1 MDRLAEIFG
10 KENVLKDEPM
20 SRHTTFRIGGAADFF
35 VKVQTISQLQEA
47 MRYLK
52 KEQIPFYIVGNGS
65 NLLVR
70 DEGVRGVVL
79 QLGERFSGYEFLHE
93 TPGSVAQ
100 SGTAVDKNQ
109 IVMVRAKA
117 GSLLGRLGKEFAEY
131 SLSGFEFASGIPGT
145 LGGAV
150 YMNAGAYGGE
160 IKDILVR
167 ATLMDMD
174 GSLFEFTNQQMQFG
188 YRKSI
193 AAEKNYIVLE
203 ADLALHASSTEEVL
217 AKVEEC
223 NELAPLHNPANLI
236 GIRACQDLMPNV
248 PMVGVFDTAFHQTMP
263 KVAYLYG
270 LPYEMYVKY
279 GLRRYGFHGTSHKY
293 VARQAAE
300 MMGEHMSD
308 LRFITCHLGNG
319 ASIAAIKYGKSIDT
333 SMGYTPLE
341 GLVMG
346 TRSGEIDPAIIPFLM
361 EKENMNAQQ
370 IDDYLNRRS
379 GILGISGLSSD
390 FRDLESAANRGDERS
405 QLAIDIFAYKVKKYI
420 GGYVAAMGGVDAIIF
435 TAGLGENSPFM
446 RDKICNGLE
455 YLGTR
460 IDPELN
466 KLRGKQME
474 ISIKR
479 ARVKI
484 FVIPTNE
491 ELVIARDTLN
501 ICRRIIKL

>member
-1 MDRLAEIFG
+1 MNGEQVLAKGLIERIGMEGSVLKHTPTGKNTVDISAEIPDHSVG
-10 KENVLKDEPM
+10 IQMALDALTNEEYGVIDSMDE
-20 SRHTTFRIGGAADFF
+20 IDA
-35 VKVQTISQLQEA
+35 
-47 MRYLK
+47 
-52 KEQIPFYIVGNGS
+52 VGH
-65 NLLVR
+65 R
-70 DEGVRGVVL
+70 VVHG
-79 QLGERFSGYEFLHE
+79 GERFTDSVLISDDVLN
-93 TPGSVAQ
+93 GSEAC
-100 SGTAVDKNQ
+100 
-109 IVMVRAKA
+109 
-117 GSLLGRLGKEFAEY
+117 AE
-131 SLSGFEFASGIPGT
+131 I
-145 LGGAV
+145 
-150 YMNAGAYGGE
+150 
-160 IKDILVR
+160 
-167 ATLMDMD
+167 
-174 GSLFEFTNQQMQFG
+174 
-188 YRKSI
+188 
-193 AAEKNYIVLE
+193 
-203 ADLALHASSTEEVL
+203 
-217 AKVEEC
+217 
-223 NELAPLHNPANLI
+223 APLHNPPNLY
-236 GIRACQDLMPNV
+236 GIKACMRLMYNTPQV
-248 PMVGVFDTAFHQTMP
+248 AVFDTAFHQTMP

-293 VARQAAE
+293 VAQQAAE

>member
-1 MDRLAEIFG
+1 M
-10 KENVLKDEPM
+10 NVLVINCGSSSLKYQLINSDSEEVLAKGLCE
-20 SRHTTFRIGGAADFF
+20 RIGIDGRLVYQKEGMDKEITEAPMPTHKEAIQMVLDALHNPKSGA
-35 VKVQTISQLQEA
+35 VKDLSEIDA
-47 MRYLK
+47 
-52 KEQIPFYIVGNGS
+52 VGHRVVHGGEKFAQS
-65 NLLVR
+65 
-70 DEGVRGVVL
+70 VVL
-79 QLGERFSGYEFLHE
+79 
-93 TPGSVAQ
+93 
-100 SGTAVDKNQ
+100 N
-109 IVMVRAKA
+109 
-117 GSLLGRLGKEFAEY
+117 
-131 SLSGFEFASGIPGT
+131 
-145 LGGAV
+145 
-150 YMNAGAYGGE
+150 
-160 IKDILVR
+160 
-167 ATLMDMD
+167 
-174 GSLFEFTNQQMQFG
+174 
-188 YRKSI
+188 
-193 AAEKNYIVLE
+193 
-203 ADLALHASSTEEVL
+203 EEVL

-236 GIRACQDLMPNV
+236 GIRACQELMPDV

-263 KVAYLYG
+263 KIAYLYG

-293 VARQAAE
+293 VAQQAAE

>member
-1 MDRLAEIFG
+1 MIIFVVNCGSSSIKYQLLNMNGEQVLAKGLIERIGMEGSVLKHTPTGKYTVDISAEIPDHSVG
-10 KENVLKDEPM
+10 IQMALDALTNEEYVVIDSMDE
-20 SRHTTFRIGGAADFF
+20 IDA
-35 VKVQTISQLQEA
+35 
-47 MRYLK
+47 
-52 KEQIPFYIVGNGS
+52 VGH
-65 NLLVR
+65 R
-70 DEGVRGVVL
+70 VVHG
-79 QLGERFSGYEFLHE
+79 GERF
-93 TPGSVAQ
+93 TDSVLISDDVLNGIEAC
-100 SGTAVDKNQ
+100 
-109 IVMVRAKA
+109 
-117 GSLLGRLGKEFAEY
+117 AE
-131 SLSGFEFASGIPGT
+131 I
-145 LGGAV
+145 
-150 YMNAGAYGGE
+150 
-160 IKDILVR
+160 
-167 ATLMDMD
+167 
-174 GSLFEFTNQQMQFG
+174 
-188 YRKSI
+188 
-193 AAEKNYIVLE
+193 
-203 ADLALHASSTEEVL
+203 
-217 AKVEEC
+217 
-223 NELAPLHNPANLI
+223 APLHNPPNLY
-236 GIRACQDLMPNV
+236 GIKACMRLMYNTPQV
-248 PMVGVFDTAFHQTMP
+248 AVFDTAFHQTMP

-293 VARQAAE
+293 VAQQAAE